1 MLGKTLRSLRQK
13 GADTAYLQSC
23 LRDGRRGFWQDC
35 LRDLWDRYHKRGM
48 RLAAALAV
56 TFLIPQS
63 VAAAQKPTD
72 MDQGT
77 WDRLQDNVLEYD
89 EIGDRIQNF
98 NPTIQQIVS
107 SIEES
112 FDTVQGNAAE
122 YDETLNDL
130 EWLCQKAKDEGDYA
144 SAAMYQVNK
153 TIAMQMASGL
163 KKSTKKMDTTID
175 RSTRQARKGLTSGC
189 QQMMLAYNKM
199 AVNKATLEKQ
209 VELYGAMAAMSST
222 QSGIGMA
229 TQVDILSANAQM
241 HSAQTSLTSLTDQMA
256 SVKRSLLLMT
266 GWDHDSDVV
275 IGAIPKADMSQIDAI
290 DLEADK
296 VIAPTNNYTLIE
308 MRNAAPAD
316 PDGNGKYTNSAYAA
330 RARGVEQGK
339 QQLSITLD
347 SLYQTLLEKRA
358 ALQAAETAFQSA
370 QLKWNGANLKY
381 QMGMLGRAEYLGEE
395 IAYYA
400 AKGAYESADLDV
412 SQALLN
418 YHWGV
423 NGFGELAE

>member
-1 MLGKTLRSLRQK
+1 MFGETCRADGVPGRKALARRRVFAGKE
-13 GADTAYLQSC
+13 
-23 LRDGRRGFWQDC
+23 GRGGQRRW
-35 LRDLWDRYHKRGM
+35 
-48 RLAAALAV
+48 LAVALAV
-56 TFLIPQS
+56 TFLLPQS
-63 VAAAQKPTD
+63 VLAAEKPAD
-72 MDQGT
+72 MDQET

-89 EIGDRIQNF
+89 ELGDRVQNF

-107 SIEES
+107 SIEDS
-112 FDTVQGNAAE
+112 FAGVRDNVNE
-122 YDETLNDL
+122 YEETLNDL
-130 EWLCQKAKDEGDYA
+130 EWLYRKAKEEGDYA

-153 TIAMQMASGL
+153 KIAMQMANGYI
-163 KKSTKKMDTTID
+163 KSEKKMGTTIE

-209 VELYGAMAAMSST
+209 VELYGALAAMSGT
-222 QSGIGMA
+222 QGQIGMA
-229 TQVDILSANAQM
+229 TQVDILSANANM
-241 HSAQTSLTSLTDQMA
+241 HSAQTSLVSLTDQMA
-256 SVKRSLLLMT
+256 SIKRSLLLMT
-266 GWDHDSDVV
+266 GWDSDSDVA
-275 IGAIPKADMSQIDAI
+275 IGTIPKADLSQIDRI

-308 MRNAAPAD
+308 MRNAAPED
-316 PDGNGKYTNSAYAA
+316 PDGNEKYSNGAYAS

-358 ALQAAETAFQSA
+358 ALQAADTAFQAA
-370 QLKWNGANLKY
+370 QLKWNGAALKY

-412 SQALLN
+412 SQAMLN
-418 YHWGV
+418 YYWGV